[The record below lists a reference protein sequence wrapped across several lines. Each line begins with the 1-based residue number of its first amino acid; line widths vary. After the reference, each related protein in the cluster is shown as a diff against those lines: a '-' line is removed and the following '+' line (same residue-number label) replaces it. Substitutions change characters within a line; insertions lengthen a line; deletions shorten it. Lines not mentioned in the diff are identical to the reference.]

1 MGVGTSLGQSYDDE
15 FHYSQSQWDSKYDT
29 NVAQADLPTDKPDK
43 ASAISIKPVQPFETP
58 LTPQEEG
65 QFQEWKG
72 VHAPNDSG
80 EDYDF
85 RGAFKAGATPD
96 PATNHWV
103 DTFKKPNHP
112 TFSDQSQYAKDA
124 PDMAGSWDG
133 DEYHP
138 APYGKN
144 PPPSKFFDRLFGLNG
159 EERYK
164 TWPEEAVRGIA
175 KAFDVAQKVSSG
187 EVPMWEQDENGD
199 FHTSIEGMKHAW
211 ELVPL
216 AMGGQIPLKIHLG
229 QPSEVTT
236 LRSLSEHV
244 DEFDA
249 MVRRYREGG
258 FTSAQRQE
266 MSASQRIARENP
278 EPPGHHLTPEEAANR
293 FHNLPQGEN
302 IRFAHEYEELATDA
316 QFGEYESLVND
327 SRRQVPYEERIA
339 ESRAMSERLG
349 HSDHAAAARSD
360 AAAFRQFEADMQ
372 REERL
377 LRRTEEYQR
386 NAMAHG
392 SVTPAEQTR
401 INAARDLTPEAED
414 YANEIRDLLTRVR
427 EQESYK
433 TKAVGA
439 DIIHE
444 GQVSLARLKNVFNE
458 HETIHRFRFF
468 DKESNSKGILSIS
481 ERKNGKQLYV
491 DGIGLNDGIRPQ
503 DIGYAGTKDLLYA
516 LKKEFPE
523 AETVAGFR
531 VSGGRGKAGKP
542 GHAEMKLPKRARQ

>member
-96 PATNHWV
+96 PVTNHWV

-124 PDMAGSWDG
+124 PDKAGSWDG

-138 APYGKN
+138 APYGRD

-164 TWPEEAVRGIA
+164 TWPEEAVRGIS
-175 KAFDVAQKVSSG
+175 KAFDVAQKVSAG
-187 EVPMWEQDENGD
+187 EVPMWAQDENGD

-211 ELVPL
+211 ELIPL

-236 LRSLSEHV
+236 LKTLSQHQ

-249 MVRRYREGG
+249 MIRNYREGG
-258 FTSAQRQE
+258 FTPAQRQE
-266 MSASQRIARENP
+266 M
-278 EPPGHHLTPEEAANR
+278 
-293 FHNLPQGEN
+293 
-302 IRFAHEYEELATDA
+302 AH
-316 QFGEYESLVND
+316 
-327 SRRQVPYEERIA
+327 P
-339 ESRAMSERLG
+339 
-349 HSDHAAAARSD
+349 AAARSD
-360 AAAFRQFEADMQ
+360 NAHFNQFMDDVRAMEVPQSYEARVAESRRVSESLGHSGANHPEPALNSNEWRQFEADMAAH
-372 REERL
+372 EERL
-377 LRRTEEYQR
+377 HQRTQEYQR

-392 SVTPAEQTR
+392 SVTPQEQAL
-401 INAARDLTPEAED
+401 INAERDARNPSPRGWEATD
-414 YANEIRDLLTRVR
+414 TNVDDQFVREIRDLLTQVR

-444 GQVSLARLKNVFNE
+444 GQVSLSRLKNVFEE

-468 DKESNSKGILSIS
+468 DKESNSQGTLSIS

-491 DGIGLNDGIRPQ
+491 DGIGLNDRIHPQ